1 MSPTNPEMNERMRD
15 ASRARILE
23 HALQLFAERGF
34 DRTSVKLL
42 AESAGISPGLVYH
55 YFRSKDDVLRAIFEE
70 SVQQVQAAFAEAEAA
85 PTPGERIERL
95 IRASLQGVRENVRFW
110 RLFNGMR
117 LHSKYLE
124 LVGEEGMQWTA
135 SIRDTMERFFRE
147 AGAAE
152 PAVEAGLLFALI
164 DGVTQHFVFEPDRY
178 PIQEMT
184 ERIVEAYRR
193 SSRCEIFSQDAN
205 R

>member
-1 MSPTNPEMNERMRD
+1 MSPTNPEMNERMRE
-15 ASRARILE
+15 ASRAKILE

-42 AESAGISPGLVYH
+42 AETAGISPGLVYH
-55 YFRSKDDVLRAIFEE
+55 YFQSKDDVLRAIFEE
-70 SVQQVQAAFAEAEAA
+70 SVQQVQAAFAAAEAA

-95 IRASLQGVRENVRFW
+95 IRASLQGVRENVLFW

-117 LHSKYLE
+117 LHSRYLE

-135 SIRDTMERFFRE
+135 TIRQTMERYFRE
-147 AGAAE
+147 AGATE
-152 PAVEAGLLFALI
+152 PAAEAEILFALI

-178 PIQEMT
+178 PIELMV
-184 ERIVEAYRR
+184 ERIAEAYRR
-193 SSRCEIFSQDAN
+193 SSRCEIFSHGTG